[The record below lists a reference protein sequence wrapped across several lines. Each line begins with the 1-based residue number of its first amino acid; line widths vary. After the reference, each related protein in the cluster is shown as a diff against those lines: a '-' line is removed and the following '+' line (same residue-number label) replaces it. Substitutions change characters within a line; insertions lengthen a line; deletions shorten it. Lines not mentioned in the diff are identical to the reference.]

1 MRALLAVSA
10 SLILAC
16 SSHHNG
22 NGDDANGGEG
32 NTADACI
39 GLECQVVNCEAMGMP
54 ATTVSGTVFA
64 PNGTLPLYGVNVY
77 VPRDAVPPFTPG
89 VSCDRCSD
97 SLLGSPIAKATSD
110 EAGKFSLTDVPVGD
124 NIPLII
130 TIGKWR
136 TKLVLPHVAQCTD
149 TPLPAA
155 MTKLP
160 SKKSEGEI
168 PLIGITTGSADALEC
183 LILKLGIDPTE
194 ITTDAQAGRIHLY
207 ADLGAGAG
215 LGVSSF
221 KAGFAGGSGAFSNAT
236 TLWNDI
242 NKLKNYDILIFSCE
256 GAQHSET
263 KSQPAMDA
271 VEQYTGLGG
280 RVFMS
285 HWHNIWLEGAT
296 QDGNPQKVADWTS
309 IGTFDDLG
317 GALPDNTNAVIDE
330 TANPKG
336 ASFATWMVNVMGST
350 TKDLVSITGGKNT
363 CTTIDSGKA
372 ERWVYLDQQHS
383 NAAGV
388 QNFQFTTPQNVSADQ
403 RCGKVVFSDMH
414 VSADS
419 TSPKNGTYPTTC
431 STAGLTPQEKA
442 LAFMFFDI
450 SSCVGVIF

>member
-1 MRALLAVSA
+1 MRAVLAVCSA
-10 SLILAC
+10 LWISC
-16 SSHHNG
+16 SSHHSG
-22 NGDDANGGEG
+22 DGDDANGGEA
-32 NTADACI
+32 NNADACI
-39 GLECQVVNCEAMGMP
+39 GLECQVVNCAAMGMP
-54 ATTVSGTVFA
+54 PTSVSGTVFA

-89 VSCDRCSD
+89 VTCDRCSD
-97 SLLGSPIAKATSD
+97 NLPGSPIAKATSD
-110 EAGKFSLTDVPVGD
+110 EAGKFQLTDIPAGD

-136 TKLVLPHVAQCTD
+136 TQVVLPHVAQCAD
-149 TPLPAA
+149 MPLPAA

-160 SKKSEGEI
+160 SKKSEGDI

-183 LILKLGIDPTE
+183 LMLKLGIDPSE
-194 ITTDAQAGRIHLY
+194 ITTDAQTGRIHLY
-207 ADLGAGAG
+207 ADLGAGGG

-221 KAGFAGGSGAFSNAT
+221 ASGFGGGTGPFSNAT
-236 TLWNDI
+236 TLWNDV

-256 GAQHSET
+256 GAQHAET
-263 KSQPAMDA
+263 KSQVAMDA
-271 VEQYTGLGG
+271 LEQYTAVGG

-296 QDGNPQKVADWTS
+296 QARGAQKVTQWTP
-309 IGTFDDLG
+309 IATFDDLG
-317 GALPDNTNAVIDE
+317 GALPNNTNAVIDE
-330 TANPKG
+330 NANPKG
-336 ASFATWMVNVMGST
+336 MAFATWMVNVMASS

-363 CTTIDSGKA
+363 CTTIDPGKA

-383 NAAGV
+383 NAIGV
-388 QNFQFTTPQNVSADQ
+388 QNFQFTTPQNVSDDQ

-431 STAGLTPQEKA
+431 STAPLTPQEKA

-450 SSCVGVIF
+450 ASCVGVIF